1 MQKYLKPFVFTVL
14 TASIYNMHRI
24 NNFLQGP
31 IMTAVKTTDIAISTR
46 NNNDCNSRVH
56 NTRDIK
62 MYSQNDEDGAL
73 LQTLRCMR
81 GHGPKEYFE
90 FGSESGVEVN
100 TRILRDLHGWTGHLL
115 DGSQE
120 NPDIALHKRLETN
133 WSALPGLEKAIS
145 DKESGVVSIYDY
157 NSSDKTWQ

>member
-1 MQKYLKPFVFTVL
+1 M
-14 TASIYNMHRI
+14 
-24 NNFLQGP
+24 
-31 IMTAVKTTDIAISTR
+31 
-46 NNNDCNSRVH
+46 
-56 NTRDIK
+56 K
-62 MYSQNDEDGAL
+62 MAHSCRHWGVWEA
-73 LQTLRCMR
+73 TE
-81 GHGPKEYFE
+81 PKEYFE

-157 NSSDKTWQ
+157 NYSDKTWQWDRADHIHHHTF